1 MFYRDLF
8 LKKILT
14 INSSSVLDP
23 VVALMENLYQLLYTI
38 PYSIKS
44 WFMFTVIDSKST
56 AFDSIFLSY
65 NAVFTALYDKK
76 YAY

>member
-1 MFYRDLF
+1 MFYRYLF

-44 WFMFTVIDSKST
+44 WVMFTVIDSKST
-56 AFDSIFLSY
+56 AFDSNFFS
-65 NAVFTALYDKK
+65 V
-76 YAY
+76 

>member
-44 WFMFTVIDSKST
+44 WVMFTVIDSKST
-56 AFDSIFLSY
+56 AFDSNFFS
-65 NAVFTALYDKK
+65 V
-76 YAY
+76 